1 LIVGSETQLGATRP
15 RGRNDPI
22 FRRSFGSGGRTAAAY
37 VLRQINREHSYTINN
52 ACRPGMRIRD
62 KRGTATLCFCPV
74 LDSKKA
80 IGTFKQFQR
89 SRSIIRMDYF
99 SDGVGVRSGVRDEN
113 WKGQQNNFQEN
124 FYLYDTARFFALLM
138 R

>member
-1 LIVGSETQLGATRP
+1 
-15 RGRNDPI
+15 
-22 FRRSFGSGGRTAAAY
+22 
-37 VLRQINREHSYTINN
+37 VLRQIKREHSYTISNG
-52 ACRPGMRIRD
+52 AAGECVS
-62 KRGTATLCFCPV
+62 ATSEGPQLLCFCPV
-74 LDSKKA
+74 LDPKKS

-113 WKGQQNNFQEN
+113 WKGQQNNFQET
-124 FYLYDTARFFALLM
+124 FYLYNTARFFALSM

>member
-1 LIVGSETQLGATRP
+1 MLL
-15 RGRNDPI
+15 
-22 FRRSFGSGGRTAAAY
+22 FGSR
-37 VLRQINREHSYTINN
+37 L
-52 ACRPGMRIRD
+52 
-62 KRGTATLCFCPV
+62 
-74 LDSKKA
+74 KKA

-99 SDGVGVRSGVRDEN
+99 SDGGGVRSGVRDEN